1 LGRAIKAQLGC
12 RRDEGV
18 KHDVPKISEREKRNY
33 WRADIFRLMFNRMVE
48 YSSRLLDRTFGALA
62 DPTRRQILAQLA
74 KGGECVTDL
83 ARPHA
88 MSLAAVS
95 KHLIVLERAG
105 LVKRQRKG
113 RVHWLKLEAKPMQ
126 EAQAWI
132 DRYRK
137 FWEGNLD
144 QFESYLDKLQ
154 TEETKQDDGE

>member
-1 LGRAIKAQLGC
+1 
-12 RRDEGV
+12 
-18 KHDVPKISEREKRNY
+18 
-33 WRADIFRLMFNRMVE
+33 MVE

-62 DPTRRQILAQLA
+62 DPTRRRILAQLA
-74 KGGECVTDL
+74 GGEECVTDL

-95 KHLIVLERAG
+95 KHLIVLEKAG
-105 LVKRQRKG
+105 LVKRRRQG
-113 RVHWLKLEAKPMQ
+113 RVHSLTLEAKPMR

-144 QFESYLDKLQ
+144 QFEKYLDKLQ
-154 TEETKQDDGE
+154 TKETKHDNDDK